1 MGYSGSF
8 LPKFGQIWVFLEKR
22 AESVF
27 QYSNY
32 LPLCQK
38 SKQPNKTFK
47 KKLLDGRT
55 KNLFI
60 LLISLW
66 NTVNFRVLQLVEKS
80 QNLIDQ
86 EHFGPYIRNQ
96 KFPKY
101 EICSSI

>member
-66 NTVNFRVLQLVEKS
+66 NTVKFRVLRLVEKS
-80 QNLIDQ
+80 ENLIDQ
-86 EHFGPYIRNQ
+86 EHFGPYLRNQ
-96 KFPKY
+96 KFSKY
-101 EICSSI
+101 EIYSSI